1 MVPEIKV
8 NTVVTVW
15 RALKYSNIR
24 VAAFRELS
32 IINICLSGFVLSSIK
47 KMYIDVIHVVV
58 VVVVEQH
65 DRSLTEGC
73 EWDFKCSHQLCRSV

>member
-1 MVPEIKV
+1 MMVPEIKV

-47 KMYIDVIHVVV
+47 NVY
-58 VVVVEQH
+58 
-65 DRSLTEGC
+65 RSDPRRRRRRRVTC
-73 EWDFKCSHQLCRSV
+73 PIVD